1 MSLKNIQNE
10 KWIYLYS
17 RKIYSLVC
25 RYKAHEAGHG
35 GSRGRPHISVL
46 GGNRDADDFRTC
58 RDAGAV

>member
-25 RYKAHEAGHG
+25 RYKTHEAGHG
-35 GSRGRPHISVL
+35 NARGRPHISIL
-46 GGNRDADDFRTC
+46 GNRDADDR
-58 RDAGAV
+58 